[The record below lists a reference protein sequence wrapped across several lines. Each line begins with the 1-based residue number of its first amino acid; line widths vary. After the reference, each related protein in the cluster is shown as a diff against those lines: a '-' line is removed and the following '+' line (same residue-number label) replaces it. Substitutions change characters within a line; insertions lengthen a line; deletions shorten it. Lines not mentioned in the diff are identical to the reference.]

1 MIPPDQEIYEVER
14 RIALRRS
21 QLVRHS
27 KEAGSRAMQK
37 LASPAALLGAVALG
51 FFAASAL
58 AKREQKPKHP
68 ERRKSDHTKAAKAT
82 GVAGILVPLAM
93 WFVKAQWGSPVAAAQ
108 AVLQKWQSRKTAPSL
123 PPDMPRTTARRDAER
138 IARP

>member
-1 MIPPDQEIYEVER
+1 MIPPDQEIYEIER

-37 LASPAALLGAVALG
+37 LASPAALIGAAVLG

-82 GVAGILVPLAM
+82 GLAGILLPVAM
-93 WFVKAQWGSPVAAAQ
+93 WFVKAQWGSPVAAAH
-108 AVLQKWQSRKTAPSL
+108 AILQKWQAKKTAPSL
-123 PPDMPRTTARRDAER
+123 PPDIPRIPRRDAER
-138 IARP
+138 VARP

>member
-1 MIPPDQEIYEVER
+1 MIPPDQEIYEVEQ

-21 QLVRHS
+21 QVVRHS

-37 LASPAALLGAVALG
+37 LASPAALIGAMALG
-51 FFAASAL
+51 FFAAAAV
-58 AKREQKPKHP
+58 AKRQQKPKHP
-68 ERRKSDHTKAAKAT
+68 ERRRSDHMKAAKAT
-82 GVAGILVPLAM
+82 GIAGILLPAAM

-108 AVLQKWQSRKTAPSL
+108 AVLQKFQARKPTAS
-123 PPDMPRTTARRDAER
+123 PRADTRRTAER

>member
-21 QLVRHS
+21 QVVRHS
-27 KEAGSRAMQK
+27 KEAGRRTLQA
-37 LASPAALLGAVALG
+37 LASPAALIGAAALG
-51 FFAASAL
+51 FFVAAKI

-82 GVAGILVPLAM
+82 GLAGILLPAAM

-108 AVLQKWQSRKTAPSL
+108 AVLQKWQGRKTAPSL
-123 PPDMPRTTARRDAER
+123 PPDMPRTTVRRDAER